1 MKKTNQKPI
10 EYDIHLKYQCSKCD
24 QNHWISYL
32 EASTKNFKI
41 VCCCGKIIKI
51 IRVKSFHLEYEEQ
64 KVSLSSVNE
73 KEKLD
78 ILSKAAKILVSY
90 GYTEKQADELVIESY
105 KENNTEDYA
114 SLVKQILESMRK
126 QNV

>member
-1 MKKTNQKPI
+1 MKKTSQKPI

-24 QNHWISYL
+24 QIHWISYL

-41 VCCCGKIIKI
+41 VCLCGQIIKI
-51 IRVKSFHLEYEEQ
+51 IRVKAFQLEYEEQ
-64 KVSLSSVNE
+64 AVALSSVIE
-73 KEKLD
+73 KETLD
-78 ILSKAAKILVSY
+78 IVSKAAKILVSY
-90 GYTEKQADELVIESY
+90 GYTEKQANELTIESY
-105 KENNTEDYA
+105 QENRTTDYA